1 MMLNKFF
8 EDSDDF
14 EKRESIFHGIDPDG
28 KDIGDY
34 LVALQRKQT
43 GVETAECREPD
54 EADGQVKKSIF
65 HGVDPKGKDVGE
77 YIDALQDDADPA
89 QGQVKITS
97 FRLPVVID
105 SDAISDR
112 DADLFIACIA
122 LTGNNYR
129 DGDIPVQDVLSSK
142 RLADSSKE
150 TFLKTLYASQKGKI
164 IPGMR
169 SSRLKS
175 NDYPNDLSEI
185 TEEEKQKLLEQ
196 HRLIPRGAL
205 LPAEVSLDSMVRAE
219 SVSEKELGRYL
230 RLVKKSG
237 APIDIPYK
245 ILASDELSEDE
256 KDEYEDI
263 LTRALRGIP
272 SNEVQRTI
280 RPGGDTHNSDRYGKR
295 YVMLVTCEDSR
306 YPDENRLGYFAAD
319 PAEGLLLDVVYGDSV
334 DELMCGGKYEGLFH
348 ILYRVEDGKK
358 LGKGW
363 LTRENMEDE
372 LKEG

>member
-28 KDIGDY
+28 KDIGEYVD
-34 LVALQRKQT
+34 VVQGKQA
-43 GVETAECREPD
+43 GAEPEGSREPD
-54 EADGQVKKSIF
+54 GADVQAKESIF
-65 HGVDPKGKDVGE
+65 HGIDPKGKDVGE
-77 YIDALQDDADPA
+77 YLDALQDDADPT

-97 FRLPVVID
+97 FRLPAVID

-122 LTGNNYR
+122 LTGNNYG

-164 IPGMR
+164 ILGMR
-169 SSRLKS
+169 SSRLQS
-175 NDYPNDLSEI
+175 DDYPNDLRGI
-185 TEEEKQKLLEQ
+185 TEEKKQKLLEQ
-196 HRLIPRGAL
+196 HRLIPGGAL
-205 LPAEVSLDSMVRAE
+205 LPAEIPLDFMVRAK

-237 APIDIPYK
+237 VPIDIPYK

-263 LTRALRGIP
+263 LTRALRGVP
-272 SNEVQRTI
+272 SGEVQRTI
-280 RPGGDTHNSDRYGKR
+280 RTGVDAHNSNRYGKR
-295 YVMLVTCEDSR
+295 YVMIVTCEDSR
-306 YPDENRLGYFAAD
+306 YPDEKQLGYFAAD

-334 DELMCGGKYEGLFH
+334 DALMCGGRYEGLFH